1 MIYVLLQETI
11 KLWEDSLA
19 RTLLHK
25 LISYQVIQLIKLA
38 IPHIKETNIL
48 LWINIKD

>member
-19 RTLLHK
+19 CSLLHK

-38 IPHIKETNIL
+38 ITHSKEINIL
-48 LWINIKD
+48 LCINTKD